1 MSAFSR
7 LGANARGIVL
17 MILAIFL
24 FSSMD
29 AIAKSLMQRFEPL
42 QVVWARYTMHT
53 VFAVLILAP
62 RLRATLKTKHL
73 GLQLLRSAFLF
84 GATMSF
90 FMAISLMPLGAA
102 TAVMNIHP
110 VLLTLGAALLLGEAL
125 GPRRLFGIAAAL
137 TGALII
143 IRPGSEV
150 FSPAALF
157 PLAGGVFYASYALST
172 RFLGRDESI
181 WTSFL
186 YTAII
191 GTLVASAMVPSVWTP
206 PSRGDWGL
214 MLLIGA
220 IAAVGQL
227 ALIRALTEAEAGVV
241 APFGY
246 AGVVFSTLYGLVA
259 FSEVPDLWTV
269 LGALVIV
276 GAGVYVWHRETTAK
290 SRGTPPVTETR

>member
-1 MSAFSR
+1 VSAFSR
-7 LGANARGIVL
+7 LGPNARGILL
-17 MILAIFL
+17 MLLAIFL

-29 AIAKSLMQRFEPL
+29 AVAKILMTRYEPL

-53 VFAVLILAP
+53 LFAVALLAP

-73 GLQLLRSAFLF
+73 WLQLLRSAFLF

-90 FMAISLMPLGAA
+90 FTAISLMPLGAA

-110 VLLTLGAALLLGEAL
+110 MLLTLGAAILLGEAL
-125 GPRRLFGIAAAL
+125 GPRRVLGIGAAL

-150 FSPAALF
+150 FSLAALF
-157 PLAGGVFYASYALST
+157 PLAGGFFYASYALST

-186 YTAII
+186 YTALI
-191 GTLVASAMVPSVWTP
+191 GTLVASAMVPTVWTP
-206 PSRGDWGL
+206 PGPADWGL
-214 MLLIGA
+214 MLVIGA
-220 IAAVGQL
+220 IAAAGQL
-227 ALIRALTEAEAGVV
+227 ALIRALTIAEAGVV

-259 FSEVPDLWTV
+259 FSELPDGWTV

-276 GAGVYVWHRETTAK
+276 GAGVYVWHRETQAK
-290 SRGTPPVTETR
+290 SRYTNPATEAE